1 VLGGIFRNTFD
12 SSETGV
18 PYLRGIPVLGWLFKR
33 LQTTNHYEELLVF
46 ITPRVVASGTAALPT
61 ADRLWMERR

>member
-1 VLGGIFRNTFD
+1 
-12 SSETGV
+12 
-18 PYLRGIPVLGWLFKR
+18 VLGWLFKR